1 MTNIEPLGSLIL
13 IKEIEETDKTTK
25 SGLVIAATFIDNALK
40 RGIVVKIG
48 PGDHDNAGNHHEIPL
63 KAGDVVIY
71 SGNHATQFEDSNDD
85 KYFFINWRQL
95 FGMEASNA

>member
-1 MTNIEPLGSLIL
+1 MTNVEPLGSLIL

-40 RGIVVKIG
+40 RGTVVKVG
-48 PGDHDNAGNHHEIPL
+48 LGDYDNAGNHHDIPL
-63 KAGDVVIY
+63 KADDVIIY
-71 SGNHATQFEDSNDD
+71 SANHATEFEDTNGD

-95 FGMEASNA
+95 FGMENNA